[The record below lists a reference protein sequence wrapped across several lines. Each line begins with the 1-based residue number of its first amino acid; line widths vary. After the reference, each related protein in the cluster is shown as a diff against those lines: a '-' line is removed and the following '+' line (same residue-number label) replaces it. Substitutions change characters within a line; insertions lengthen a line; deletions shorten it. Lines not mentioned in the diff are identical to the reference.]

1 MSGTEARD
9 DEHPEV
15 LVVGAGPVGTSV
27 ALELARAGVRSVL
40 VDRATE
46 PNAHP
51 KMDFLNAR
59 TMEHL
64 AALGLEDEVRAEG
77 VAPDREFWFQ
87 WRRDLNAPS
96 LSDWRALSVQDLAA
110 SIAGVNDGSMPARPY
125 QRVLGS
131 RLEGLA
137 RERARSEELVD
148 VREGVRVTDARIV
161 GSGEHERV
169 LVTALDPQ
177 GRELTWGARYLVA
190 ADGAGSTVRTALDI
204 GLDAQGERVTH
215 TDLYFRSRDPRLT
228 RYGTP
233 FLIVLGT
240 GMTIISRN
248 GEDTWTATFPH
259 LHPADVD
266 ADPVEVVRRKA
277 GVSLE
282 IDEVLATATWEG
294 MLTVAER
301 YREGPVFLAGDAAH
315 TFFPTGGHGANTGIG
330 DAINLAWKLAAVVQ
344 GSATPALL
352 DSYAAERR
360 PVALFAR
367 EMCAHLLGVWR
378 RFPALT
384 AIGAQDE
391 QLAAFL
397 DRERHQVSNL
407 GVHFAADYHASPV
420 IANSEPGIAR
430 PWDWH
435 EIAPVALAGRRLPHV
450 FLDDGCSSHDRLG
463 KGWALVDV
471 AARNATPPAASLL
484 EAARG
489 RGVQM
494 ARVALADES
503 AARKVYGDRYLL
515 VRPDQHIAWCGV
527 SVPEDPNRLLDHV
540 LGR

>member
-1 MSGTEARD
+1 MSRTEARE
-9 DEHPEV
+9 EHPDV

-27 ALELARAGVRSVL
+27 ALELARAGVPSVL
-40 VDRATE
+40 VDRATQ
-46 PNAHP
+46 PNTHP

-59 TMEHL
+59 TMEHF
-64 AALGLEDEVRAEG
+64 AALGLEDAVRAEG

-87 WRRDLNAPS
+87 WRRDLDAPT
-96 LSDWRALSVQDLAA
+96 LSDWRAPSVQDLAA

-148 VREGVRVTDARIV
+148 LREGVRVTDARIV
-161 GSGEHERV
+161 GTGADERV
-169 LVTALDPQ
+169 LVTGVDPE
-177 GRELTWGARYLVA
+177 GRELTWRARYLVA
-190 ADGAGSTVRTALDI
+190 ADGAGSTVRTSLNI
-204 GLDAQGERVTH
+204 HLDAQGGRVTH
-215 TDLYFRSRDPRLT
+215 TDLYFRSRDPRLS
-228 RYGTP
+228 RDGMP

-259 LHPADVD
+259 LDQGDVD

-277 GVSLE
+277 GGSLD

-294 MLTVAER
+294 MLTVADR

-344 GSATPALL
+344 GSASPALL
-352 DSYAAERR
+352 DTYPVERR

-367 EMCAHLLGVWR
+367 EMCAHLLEVWR
-378 RFPALT
+378 RFPALA
-384 AIGAQDE
+384 AIGAGDE

-420 IANSEPGIAR
+420 IAKDEPEVAR
-430 PWDWH
+430 PWEWH

-450 FLDDGCSSHDRLG
+450 FLDDGRSSHDRLG
-463 KGWALVDV
+463 RGWALVDV
-471 AARNATPPAASLL
+471 ADSDVTEPATSLL
-484 EAARG
+484 RAAHG
-489 RGVQM
+489 RGIQM
-494 ARVALADES
+494 TRVGLADES
-503 AARKVYGDRYLL
+503 AAREVYGQRYLL
-515 VRPDQHIAWCGV
+515 VRPDQHIAWSGAT
-527 SVPEDPNRLLDHV
+527 VPEDPSRLLDHV
-540 LGR
+540 LGC